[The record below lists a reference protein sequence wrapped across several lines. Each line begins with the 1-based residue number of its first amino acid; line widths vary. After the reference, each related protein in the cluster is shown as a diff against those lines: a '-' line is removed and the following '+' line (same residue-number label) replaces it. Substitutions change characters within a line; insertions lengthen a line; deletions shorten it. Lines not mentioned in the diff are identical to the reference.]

1 MVPICALHR
10 SVGNERGTLI
20 QAACFFRKCFFFF
33 YLFGRL
39 RAVLQTDFLGGGK
52 ALARTQAFPMA
63 RSLSVTQDLQMDL
76 Q

>member
-1 MVPICALHR
+1 MRGAHLFKLLAFSG
-10 SVGNERGTLI
+10 SVFS
-20 QAACFFRKCFFFF
+20 FFIFLAGSEQYSRQIF
-33 YLFGRL
+33 L
-39 RAVLQTDFLGGGK
+39 RGGGK